1 MHLHSI
7 HRLPVVAAAL
17 FVAVILTGAQ
27 MTASLLVRNE
37 TAMQFNGVVEEATDQ
52 QYHGRSVLRDRQ
64 LQQAHKTKVTSRLH
78 AIEVE
83 RRRLQREMRNLQ
95 EETVLHGSASADAV
109 AVSQNLK
116 QQRFSQP
123 LSVVKAR
130 RLLERMVYSAGLRS
144 SGTFNVISAA
154 EHVLALRSEDRRL
167 SQQHLLSEA
176 DVQRNEERVRAST
189 EQLAAARQ
197 MMKQTQ
203 EVIAALQ
210 YNLARIDAQILRQ
223 QERRGVVDGELEA
236 QHNKYAEAVGDPVSL
251 LWPAIARVTA
261 GFRDRSYQQFFGI
274 PHKGIDIAIPQGTPV
289 KAAADG
295 VVYLAKDAGM
305 GFSYVLIG
313 HREGYATLYGHL
325 SSIGVSTGDDVEAGQ
340 IIGKSGGAKG
350 SRGAGVVTTG
360 AHLHFELIHN
370 GTHVDPQ
377 SLLSHE

>member
-1 MHLHSI
+1 
-7 HRLPVVAAAL
+7 
-17 FVAVILTGAQ
+17 
-27 MTASLLVRNE
+27 
-37 TAMQFNGVVEEATDQ
+37 
-52 QYHGRSVLRDRQ
+52 
-64 LQQAHKTKVTSRLH
+64 
-78 AIEVE
+78 
-83 RRRLQREMRNLQ
+83 MRNLQ

-261 GFRDRSYQQFFGI
+261 GFPI
-274 PHKGIDIAIPQGTPV
+274 EAINSSLVFHT
-289 KAAADG
+289 
-295 VVYLAKDAGM
+295 
-305 GFSYVLIG
+305 
-313 HREGYATLYGHL
+313 RE
-325 SSIGVSTGDDVEAGQ
+325 
-340 IIGKSGGAKG
+340 
-350 SRGAGVVTTG
+350 
-360 AHLHFELIHN
+360 
-370 GTHVDPQ
+370 
-377 SLLSHE
+377 